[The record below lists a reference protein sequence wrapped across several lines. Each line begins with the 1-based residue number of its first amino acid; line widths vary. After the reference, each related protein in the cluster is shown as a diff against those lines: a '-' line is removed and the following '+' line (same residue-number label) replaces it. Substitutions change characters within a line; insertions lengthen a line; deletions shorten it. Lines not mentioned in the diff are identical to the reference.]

1 MKTTMTTPTQTA
13 PIHVS
18 SELTVEMAISDVFAY
33 VADLRNSSNWN
44 RAISSTRPLTARTTG
59 IGARFEQNRTV
70 PHHSTEV
77 VEVTQYEP
85 NRTLEVAVISPG
97 QPVRYRYEFS
107 SLGETLT
114 RIRLTVSVHPDHP
127 VMRPDFYRA
136 RLTRVLA
143 SSLTGLEAA
152 LVSHFE

>member
-1 MKTTMTTPTQTA
+1 MKSTMTTPTQTE

-18 SELTVEMAISDVFAY
+18 SDMTVEMSASDVFSY

-44 RAISSTRPLTARTTG
+44 RAISSTRPLTSRTRG
-59 IGARFEQNRTV
+59 IGARFEQSRTV
-70 PHHSTEV
+70 PHHSTEM

-85 NRTLEVAVISPG
+85 NRTLEVAVITPG
-97 QPVRYRYEFS
+97 QPVRYRYEFTS
-107 SLGETLT
+107 INERST

-143 SSLTGLEAA
+143 SSLTGLHAA
-152 LVSHFE
+152 LVNHYE